1 MSGAVERNDGSPRR
15 VLFLQG
21 PLAPLYRLIGD
32 RIRAAGHEVMR
43 INLCAGDWV
52 QWHGSGCQ
60 TYRGAQQ
67 DWRSFIDGFLK
78 DRDVTDLVLHG
89 DQRFYHRI
97 AIECARPLG
106 IQIAVTELGVLR
118 AGWLTLERNGL
129 STLSHFPTDPE
140 QIRQIS
146 EAAGE
151 VDLTPQFEGS
161 RSLQIIPDVAYNLL
175 NVACTPFYPH
185 FRRHTIYHP
194 VPEYIRGAIRMIGE
208 GKRNVAANAQLREL
222 AGTGLPLFLL
232 PLQLEGDFQL
242 RRHSPYS
249 SFSEVIDLVL
259 RSFAATAPADAQLLL
274 KSHPLDVGFEN
285 WPEVTRA
292 AAERHGLEGRVHFL
306 DGGDLAAILKTVRGV
321 VNLNSTVGVEALQ
334 TGVPVKALVPA
345 HYDIEGL
352 THGGDLDTFW
362 NSPEKPDQELLNH
375 YIQAIATTTQVRG
388 SIYNREGLPV
398 AAKNMAGRILERR
411 LNEPGGYADPPPRLA
426 RARSLGVPL

>member
-52 QWHGSGCQ
+52 QWHGQGCEA
-60 TYRGAQQ
+60 YRGTQQ
-67 DWRSFIDGFLK
+67 DWRPFIGAFLK

-89 DQRFYHRI
+89 DQRFYHRV

-118 AGWLTLERNGL
+118 PGWMTLERNGL
-129 STLSHFPTDPE
+129 STLSHFPSDPE
-140 QIRQIS
+140 QIRRIS
-146 EAAGE
+146 AAAGE
-151 VDLTPQFEGS
+151 VDLTPRFPGA
-161 RSLQIIPDVAYNLL
+161 RFRQIVPDVAYNLL
-175 NVACTPFYPH
+175 NVACAPFYPH
-185 FRRHTIYHP
+185 YRRHTIYHP
-194 VPEYIRGAIRMIGE
+194 VPEYIRGAMRMIGE
-208 GKRNVAANAQLREL
+208 GKRNAAANARLREL
-222 AGTGLPLFLL
+222 AGAEHPRFLL

-249 SFSEVIDLVL
+249 SFAEVIDLVL
-259 RSFAATAPADAQLLL
+259 ASFAAAAPADAQLLL

-285 WPEVTRA
+285 WPEVMRA
-292 AAERHGLEGRVHFL
+292 AAERHGLTGRVHYL

-321 VNLNSTVGVEALQ
+321 VTLNSTVGVEALQ
-334 TGVPVKALVPA
+334 AGVPVKSLVPA
-345 HYDIEGL
+345 HYDIDGL
-352 THGGDLDTFW
+352 THGGNLETFW
-362 NSPEKPDQELLNH
+362 NSPQEPDRELLDH
-375 YIQAIATTTQVRG
+375 YIKAVAATIQVRG

-398 AAKNMAGRILERR
+398 AANNMADRILERR
-411 LNEPGGYADPPPRLA
+411 LNEPGGFVDPPPRLA
-426 RARSLGVPL
+426 RAREFGVPL